1 MNGIILPNIK
11 VTAKSPQGRSGN
23 KGNSGGPPLPPH
35 VLRGSI
41 AIKRSK
47 FYIEGNWQEIING
60 LLAKMAHN
68 PILAGALLEDLN
80 AAHHA
85 DQYMCRNPDARPA
98 DAWLKG
104 LGKASV
110 RGEPLNLSEN
120 ELSGG
125 LFSPVKALAHAL
137 SGDGTPLQVNIANI
151 GITPSP
157 SNMPALKNMI
167 DNAHIGSSPINI
179 DRVAYNTGADSTI
192 TGAYLGNITLKITG
206 VVHKHDTQH
215 YTFAGEARAYHDMYD
230 ANASSHRSWLTE
242 SATTALRVLMDN
254 EKSKPYEINISGAL
268 PLNHAQ

>member
-1 MNGIILPNIK
+1 MNGITLPNIN
-11 VTAKSPQGRSGN
+11 VTAKSPRGSAGN

-35 VLRGSI
+35 VLKGAT

-47 FYIEGNWQEIING
+47 FYIEGNWQEMING
-60 LLAKMAHN
+60 LLDRVAYN
-68 PILAGALLEDLN
+68 PTLAGPLREDLY

-85 DQYMCRNPDARPA
+85 DQYMCLKPNTRPA

-104 LGKASV
+104 LNKASV

-137 SGDGTPLQVNIANI
+137 SGDGTTLHVNILNI
-151 GITPSP
+151 GIKPSP
-157 SNMPALKNMI
+157 ANMPMLKNMI
-167 DNAHIGSSPINI
+167 DNAQIGSSPINI
-179 DRVAYNTGADSTI
+179 DRVGYNTGADSGI

-206 VVHKHDTQH
+206 IVHKHDSQH
-215 YTFAGEARAYHDMYD
+215 YTFAGDARAYHDVYD

-242 SATTALRVLMDN
+242 SATTALRTIMDN
-254 EKSKPYEINISGAL
+254 EKAKPYAINISGAL
-268 PLNHAQ
+268 PLTHSQ